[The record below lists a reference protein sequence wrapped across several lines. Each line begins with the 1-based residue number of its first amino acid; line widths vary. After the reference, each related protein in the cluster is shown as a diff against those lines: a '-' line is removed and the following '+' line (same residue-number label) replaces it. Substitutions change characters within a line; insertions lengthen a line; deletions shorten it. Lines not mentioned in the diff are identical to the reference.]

1 MLKKKERDPL
11 FTRCKGT
18 LVIKLVYIIN
28 KKFLR
33 WTHVHFF
40 NVIYGGAKI
49 AKQSNEVL
57 VNEQITI
64 PQVMVIGPKGEKMG
78 IKNIE
83 DALTLSKYA
92 GLDLVLLNSDPKNPV
107 CKIIDYNK
115 YRYEKQKQ
123 AKEAKKKQREQN
135 LETKEYRL
143 SVSIDVGDF
152 ETKLRNAKAYIE
164 KGHKIKVTCR
174 FKGRQLA
181 HPELGREVIMRFA
194 ERLSDVADIEV
205 MPKMEGRSM
214 QLFLTP
220 KK

>member
-1 MLKKKERDPL
+1 MEVL
-11 FTRCKGT
+11 
-18 LVIKLVYIIN
+18 
-28 KKFLR
+28 
-33 WTHVHFF
+33 
-40 NVIYGGAKI
+40 AI

-57 VNEQITI
+57 INEQINI
-64 PQVMVIGPKGEKMG
+64 PEVMVIGPNGEKMG
-78 IKNIE
+78 IKKIA

-123 AKEAKKKQREQN
+123 IKEAKKKQKEQN

-143 SVSIDVGDF
+143 SVTIDVGDF
-152 ETKLRNAKAYIE
+152 ETKVRNAKAYLE
-164 KGHKIKVTCR
+164 KGHKIKVTVR

-181 HPELGREVIMRFA
+181 HPELGREVIMKFA
-194 ERLSDVADIEV
+194 ERLSDVSTIEI
-205 MPKMEGRSM
+205 MPKIVGRSM

-220 KK
+220 NK

>member
-1 MLKKKERDPL
+1 MEVL
-11 FTRCKGT
+11 
-18 LVIKLVYIIN
+18 
-28 KKFLR
+28 
-33 WTHVHFF
+33 
-40 NVIYGGAKI
+40 AI

-57 VNEQITI
+57 INEQINI
-64 PQVMVIGPKGEKMG
+64 PEVMVIGPNGEKMG
-78 IKNIE
+78 VKKIA

-123 AKEAKKKQREQN
+123 VKEAKKKQKEQN

-143 SVSIDVGDF
+143 SVTIDVGDF
-152 ETKLRNAKAYIE
+152 ETKVRNAKAYLE
-164 KGHKIKVTCR
+164 KGHKIKVTVR

-181 HPELGREVIMRFA
+181 HPELGREVIMKFA
-194 ERLSDVADIEV
+194 EKLSDVSTIEI
-205 MPKMEGRSM
+205 MPKIEGRSM

-220 KK
+220 NK